1 MILTIISQL
10 IDVRVLDIIDIILVA
25 VLLYQLYKLM
35 KGTVAIPI
43 FVGILAIYF
52 LWKLV
57 VALEMELLGEILG
70 QFVSVGVI
78 ALIVVFQNEIRQFL
92 LMVGRPKFISKKSR
106 WFFFWKIPVNP
117 ANILNIN
124 TVVDACASMSEKYTG
139 AIIVLSKQNELT
151 EFINTGEVIDSNVSE
166 QLISNIFFKNSPLHD
181 GAIIIKTNRIIAA
194 RCVLPL
200 TRNDNFPV
208 TYGLRHRAAVG
219 LTERSDAIA
228 VIVSEQTG
236 QIAFSKGGELITD
249 VKPFDLKNFL
259 EKEFKAN
266 YF

>member
-1 MILTIISQL
+1 MILTVIPQFFDFRI
-10 IDVRVLDIIDIILVA
+10 LDIVDIILVA
-25 VLLYQLYKLM
+25 ILLYQLYKLM

-43 FVGILAIYF
+43 FIGILAIYF

-92 LMVGRPKFISKKSR
+92 LMIGRPKFFSQKSK

-117 ANILNIN
+117 ANLLNIN
-124 TVVDACASMSEKYTG
+124 SIVDACASMSEKFTG
-139 AIIVLSKQNELT
+139 AIIVISKQNELA
-151 EFINTGEVIDSNVSE
+151 EIINSGEKIDSNLSE
-166 QLISNIFFKNSPLHD
+166 QLINNIFFKNSPLHD
-181 GAIIIKTNRIIAA
+181 GAIIIKNNRINAA

-200 TRNDNFPV
+200 TRNEKFPA

-228 VIVSEQTG
+228 IIVSEQTG
-236 QIAFSKGGELITD
+236 SIAYSKAGELFID
-249 VKPFDLKNFL
+249 IKPFDLKNFL
-259 EKEFKAN
+259 EKEFKSN
-266 YF
+266 YY

>member
-1 MILTIISQL
+1 MLLTIISQFFE
-10 IDVRVLDIIDIILVA
+10 VRVLDIIDIILVA

-43 FVGILAIYF
+43 FIGILAIYF

-92 LMVGRPKFISKKSR
+92 LMVGRPKFISNKSR

-124 TVVDACASMSEKYTG
+124 IVVDACASMSEKFTG
-139 AIIVLSKQNELT
+139 AIIVLSKQNEMT
-151 EFINTGEVIDSNVSE
+151 EFINTGEIIDSNVSE
-166 QLISNIFFKNSPLHD
+166 QLIGNIFFKNSPLHD
-181 GAIIIKTNRIIAA
+181 GAIIIKNNRIVAA

-200 TRNDNFPV
+200 TRNDSFPV

-228 VIVSEQTG
+228 LIVSEQTG
-236 QIAFSKGGELITD
+236 NIAYSKGGELVTD
-249 VKPFDLKNFL
+249 IKPFDLKNFL
-259 EKEFKAN
+259 EREFKSN

>member
-1 MILTIISQL
+1 MLLTIISQF
-10 IDVRVLDIIDIILVA
+10 IDLRILDVIDIILVA
-25 VLLYQLYKLM
+25 VLLFQLYKLM

-43 FVGILAIYF
+43 FIGILAIYF

-92 LMVGRPKFISKKSR
+92 LMVGRPKFISKKSK

-124 TVVDACASMSEKYTG
+124 TVVDACASMSDKLTG

-151 EFINTGEVIDSNVSE
+151 EVINTGEVIDSNLSE

-181 GAIIIKTNRIIAA
+181 GAVIIKNNRIVAA

-200 TRNDNFPV
+200 
-208 TYGLRHRAAVG
+208 
-219 LTERSDAIA
+219 S
-228 VIVSEQTG
+228 
-236 QIAFSKGGELITD
+236 ITT
-249 VKPFDLKNFL
+249 
-259 EKEFKAN
+259 
-266 YF
+266 